1 MSFFKSSK
9 NYIGIDIGSDS
20 IKMIEINKENN
31 RPKLSTYG
39 YAENLKNITRNNTE
53 TAQKQTADIIV
64 NIHKQAGFKSRQ
76 VIAALHNFSVFSSVI
91 SLPRVRESELSNNII
106 LEAKKFVP
114 IPLEE
119 VILDWKII
127 TPQNNNNDLNSKLTV
142 QKEQKNNN
150 FDSAAESSTKKNI
163 NILKTKPAA
172 DNDNIEILL
181 TVAPKKLVRR
191 YINIFKLSKLN
202 LTSLETESFALTRA
216 LLYKDNQRAMI
227 LDIGSVASDIIIIE
241 NGFPIISRSIDVGGI
256 TITQA
261 IEKSLNINTA
271 RAEQFK
277 RDIGLSAQESQASIR
292 QVIETAFA
300 PVLNEAR
307 YSLELYKSR
316 DQILDK
322 IILSGGSALL
332 GGLADFISKFL
343 NLKVYI
349 GNPWDKIIYPQE
361 LEPVLTEIGPRFTV
375 SIGLALRE
383 ILV

>member
-1 MSFFKSSK
+1 MFFSKSAKS
-9 NYIGIDIGSDS
+9 YIGIDIGSDS
-20 IKMIEINKENN
+20 IKMIELSKENN
-31 RPKLSTYG
+31 RPKLLTYG

-53 TAQKQTADIIV
+53 EAQQQIAEVII

-76 VIAALHNFSVFSSVI
+76 IIAALHNFSVFSSVI
-91 SLPRVRESELSNNII
+91 NLPRIKESELAGSII

-114 IPLEE
+114 ISLEE

-127 TPQNNNNDLNSKLTV
+127 PPKKSDHNLSGQPISPG
-142 QKEQKNNN
+142 EQKINNPVTVKR
-150 FDSAAESSTKKNI
+150 SLVEKKN
-163 NILKTKPAA
+163 NIFAVQPA
-172 DNDNIEILL
+172 DNDSIEILL

-191 YINIFKLSKLN
+191 YINIFKLAKFN
-202 LTSLETESFALTRA
+202 LASLETESFAIVRS
-216 LLYKDNQRAMI
+216 LLYRDQQQAMI

-241 NGFPIISRSIDVGGI
+241 NGFPIISRSIDVGGS
-256 TITQA
+256 TITLA
-261 IEKSLNINTA
+261 IEKSLNINIS

-277 RDIGLSAQESQASIR
+277 RDIGLSDQAAQASIR
-292 QVIETAFA
+292 RVIETAFA

-307 YSLELYKSR
+307 YSIELYKSR
-316 DQILDK
+316 DKTLDK

-332 GGLADFISKFL
+332 GGLADFISQFL
-343 NLKVYI
+343 NLKVYL

-361 LEPVLTEIGPRFTV
+361 LEPILTEIGPRFAV